1 VESDINHS
9 VDPNRAGSSKNGGGN
24 QQFWRIGSTN
34 TGKGLMMRRINWRR
48 LLITSVVAYIVA
60 VATLTLLLGNP
71 FISELLFSE
80 EAGQSEKVLSVWL
93 EQDPLP
99 AVTPFWGD
107 LGEIDGRGMAVQAM
121 LLVWALGVVLVYAS
135 GWANKP
141 RGILWRG
148 LTFGVAV
155 WAVLFL
161 FYEAFIPFNLLGEPF
176 PLVLVELA
184 LTLVAMLITGVVI
197 ALLYRPTADGASAT

>member
-1 VESDINHS
+1 M
-9 VDPNRAGSSKNGGGN
+9 A
-24 QQFWRIGSTN
+24 
-34 TGKGLMMRRINWRR
+34 RRINWRR